1 MNTSDTSGF
10 LPVSKEDMKAR
21 GWDGYDFL
29 YVTGDAYVDH
39 PSFGHAIIS
48 RVLEAHGYRVAILPQ
63 PDWHSADDFKK
74 LGRPRLGVLV
84 TAGNIDSMVNHYTVS
99 GKRRH
104 DDAYSPGNE
113 AGHRPDRAT
122 IVYCN
127 RVREAFGDI
136 PILIG
141 GVEAS
146 LRRFA
151 HYDYWS
157 DKVRRSILFDS
168 RADILMYGMGERQI
182 VELADMLKCGVPVE
196 DITTVAGTC
205 FIQPHADGYKKIP
218 SYEECVSDK
227 RAYAEACREQYR
239 EQNPFAGNALA
250 QEHGGRWLIQN
261 PPQPPLDTREL
272 DEVYELPYMRRAHP
286 MYDKYGGIK
295 AIEEVKFSISSNRG
309 CYGSCSFCALA
320 FHQGRIVTSRSDES
334 MLREAELMTKDPGFK
349 GYIHDVGG
357 PTANFR
363 DPACAKQMKTGA
375 CPDRQCLYPKPCPN
389 MRVDHS
395 KYLELLRKLRAVK
408 GVKKVFVRSGI
419 RFDYLIA
426 DRDETFFR
434 ELLKYHVSGQLR
446 VAPEHVSD
454 NVLKYM
460 HKPGRSVYDRFSDR
474 FYELC
479 SDMGLDQYIVPYL
492 MSSHPGSTLKDA
504 VILAEYLNKHKI
516 NPRQVQDFYPTPG
529 TVSTCMYYTGL
540 DPFTMENVYIARSP
554 HEKAM
559 QRALLQFRDAKN
571 YELVKEALIEAGR
584 TDLIGF
590 GEGCLIPPRKIN
602 KQYDERKGGANGK
615 ASEGKRGIG
624 QNKGR
629 VKGRGRRTQRPRDT
643 SGTRGD
649 TGRGRSR
656 KQGLRKQ

>member
-1 MNTSDTSGF
+1 MENHSKVWDSGF
-10 LPVSKEDMKAR
+10 LPVSRSDMAAR
-21 GWDGYDFL
+21 GWDEYDFL
-29 YVTGDAYVDH
+29 YITGDAYVDH

-48 RVLEAHGYRVAILPQ
+48 RVLESRGYRVAMLPQ
-63 PDWHSADDFKK
+63 PDWHSVDDFKK

-84 TAGNIDSMVNHYTVS
+84 TAGNLDSMVNHYTVNK
-99 GKRRH
+99 KRRH

-182 VELADMLKCGVPVE
+182 VELADMLNSGVE
-196 DITTVAGTC
+196 IGNITTVAGTC
-205 FIQPHADGYKKIP
+205 FILPHADGYKKIP
-218 SYEECVSDK
+218 SYEACVSDK

-239 EQNPFAGNALA
+239 EQNPFIGQPLA

-261 PPQPPLDTREL
+261 PPQPPLETREL
-272 DEVYELPYMRRAHP
+272 DEVYELPYERRAHP

-309 CYGSCSFCALA
+309 CYGSCNFCALA

-334 MLREAELMTKDPGFK
+334 MVREAKLMVKDPDFK

-357 PTANFR
+357 PTADFR
-363 DPACAKQMKTGA
+363 DPACEKQLKYGA
-375 CPDRQCLYPKPCPN
+375 CVDKQCLFPKPCKN
-389 MRVDHS
+389 MEIDHK
-395 KYLELLRKLRAVK
+395 KYLGLLRKLRHID

-419 RFDYLIA
+419 RFDYLLA
-426 DRDETFFR
+426 DKDETFFK

-454 NVLKYM
+454 NVLHCM
-460 HKPGRSVYDRFSDR
+460 RKPGRAVYDKFSDR
-474 FYELC
+474 FYELNEEL
-479 SDMGLDQYIVPYL
+479 GLDQYIVPYL

-504 VILAEYLNKHKI
+504 VALAEYLNEHHI
-516 NPRQVQDFYPTPG
+516 NPKQVQDFYPTPG
-529 TVSTCMYYTGL
+529 TVSTCMFYTGL
-540 DPFTMENVYIARSP
+540 DPFTMKEVYIARS
-554 HEKAM
+554 HKEKAM
-559 QRALLQFRDAKN
+559 QRALLQFRDPKN
-571 YELVKEALIEAGR
+571 YNLVREALVETGR

-590 GEGCLIPPRKIN
+590 GDKYLIPPRKIKEN
-602 KQYDERKGGANGK
+602 HLNERKGERSGK
-615 ASEGKRGIG
+615 AAERKRSIR
-624 QNKGR
+624 QDKGR
-629 VKGRGRRTQRPRDT
+629 TQGGSGRPQGKGYRSGSGRN
-643 SGTRGD
+643 TR
-649 TGRGRSR
+649 RGRSG
-656 KQGLRKQ
+656 K